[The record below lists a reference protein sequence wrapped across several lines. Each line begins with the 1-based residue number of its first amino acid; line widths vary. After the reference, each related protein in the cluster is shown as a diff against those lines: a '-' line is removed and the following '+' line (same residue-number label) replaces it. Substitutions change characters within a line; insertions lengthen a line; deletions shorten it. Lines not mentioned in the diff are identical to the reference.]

1 MDPPLDPM
9 ILDPDEY
16 EYEYEYDETETESF
30 YLNLDLT
37 SINGPIRPP
46 RQRNDENQMD
56 PIVEDQFQDVADDQ
70 LDGDSF
76 APLGT
81 NNSDTL
87 SSERIQ
93 LLGLHTCNPIISY
106 NNQIFSCAWADQIGT
121 ELIFAHP
128 ETVPDPNH
136 ILKPLRK
143 GPAFELLAAN
153 SVKLMGRKATIVS
166 SSNPGLVLDNTPDA
180 TDATDATD
188 AIDATDVNSIPTDAD
203 ASPSHAPASTAVPRR
218 PQPSTHQANFIQRL
232 QAMKNAKGQSDT
244 VRTSMTVRRNVN
256 YADRLTAWARTE
268 AQLAE
273 IANLNRR
280 AANGDEDALDILE
293 QMLRACERAEEA
305 RNTS

>member
-46 RQRNDENQMD
+46 RQRNDENQND

-76 APLGT
+76 APLET

-128 ETVPDPNH
+128 ETIPDKTQ

-166 SSNPGLVLDNTPDA
+166 SSNPGLVVDNTPD
-180 TDATDATD
+180 TT
-188 AIDATDVNSIPTDAD
+188 DATDVNSISTDPD
-203 ASPSHAPASTAVPRR
+203 ASPSHAPTSTAVPRR

-244 VRTSMTVRRNVN
+244 VRTSVTVRRNVN

-273 IANLNRR
+273 IASLNRR

-293 QMLRACERAEEA
+293 QMLRACERVEQA
-305 RNTS
+305 RNTP

>member
-1 MDPPLDPM
+1 MNPPLDPM
-9 ILDPDEY
+9 LLDPGEY

-46 RQRNDENQMD
+46 RQRNDENQND

-70 LDGDSF
+70 LDGHSF
-76 APLGT
+76 APLET

-106 NNQIFSCAWADQIGT
+106 NNQTFSCAWADQIGT

-128 ETVPDPNH
+128 ETIPDPNH

-143 GPAFELLAAN
+143 GPAYELLAAN
-153 SVKLMGRKATIVS
+153 NVKLIGRKATIVS
-166 SSNPGLVLDNTPDA
+166 SSNPGLVLDPTP
-180 TDATDATD
+180 
-188 AIDATDVNSIPTDAD
+188 DATDVNSISTDVD
-203 ASPSHAPASTAVPRR
+203 ASPSHAPTSTAVPRR
-218 PQPSTHQANFIQRL
+218 PQASTHQANFIQRL

-244 VRTSMTVRRNVN
+244 VRTAMTLRRNVN

-293 QMLRACERAEEA
+293 HMLRACERAEEA
-305 RNTS
+305 RINS